1 MPGLTV
7 EFILE
12 ALSGTAPE
20 GSHFLGE
27 PVIDSREAAPGS
39 LFVALSGEHTDGHD
53 YVGDAIRRGAAAALV
68 EREVDLP
75 VEHQVVDL
83 RAGAAPPD
91 SLALPA
97 VLLVDDTLRA
107 LQTAARRWVRQFS
120 TRIVGVT
127 GSVGK
132 TTTKEVIADVLGQ
145 RFNTLKSE
153 ASYNNEIGLP
163 LTVLRLNDEH
173 ERVVLEM
180 SMYVQG
186 EIALLC
192 DIAPPQVGVVTLIAP
207 VHLERARTIENI
219 IDAKTELVRALPPA
233 PEGVAILNMED
244 QNVIGMAAHTRARVF
259 TYGLQ
264 PPADIWADQIEGLGL
279 DGVRFWLHYKG
290 DRRQIKLPMLGQ
302 HSVHTALRAAAVGL
316 VEGLSWEE
324 IITGLQQSRNQLR
337 LLTVKGPHGSVILDD
352 TYNAS
357 PTSTIAA
364 LNLLNDL
371 MEGRR
376 IAVLGDM
383 LELGSYEV
391 TGHRRVGVRAAA
403 VADLL
408 VTVGERGRIIAQEAI
423 RSGMP
428 AGAVEAV
435 ESAEEAVAFLLDRIR
450 SGDAVLVKGSRA
462 VGMERIV
469 YALAVEA
476 G

>member
-1 MPGLTV
+1 MPRLTV
-7 EFILE
+7 EFLLE
-12 ALSGTAPE
+12 ALSGAAFE
-20 GSHFLGE
+20 GSHFIAE
-27 PVIDSREAAPGS
+27 PVIDSRKAASGS
-39 LFVALSGEHTDGHD
+39 LFIALAGESADGHD
-53 YVGDAIRRGAAAALV
+53 YVGDAIQRGAAAALV
-68 EREVDLP
+68 EREVELP
-75 VEHQVVDL
+75 VEHQVIDL
-83 RAGAAPPD
+83 REGAAPPD
-91 SLALPA
+91 PPTPPVL
-97 VLLVDDTLRA
+97 LLVDDTLAA
-107 LQTAARRWVRQFS
+107 LQAAARRWVRQFS

-145 RFNTLKSE
+145 RFNTLRSE

-163 LTVLRLNDEH
+163 LTVLHMNDQH
-173 ERVVLEM
+173 ERAVLEM
-180 SMYVQG
+180 SMYVPG

-192 DIAPPQVGVVTLIAP
+192 NIAPPQVGVVTLIAP
-207 VHLERARTIENI
+207 VHLERAKTLQNI
-219 IDAKTELVRALPPA
+219 INAKTELVRALPPA
-233 PEGVAILNMED
+233 PEGVAVLNLED
-244 QNVIGMAAHTRARVF
+244 KNVMSMAAHTEARVF

-264 PPADIWADQIEGLGL
+264 PAADIWADQIEGLGL
-279 DGVRFWLHYKG
+279 DGVRFWLHHA
-290 DRRQIKLPMLGQ
+290 DERRQIKLPMLGQ

-324 IITGLQQSRNQLR
+324 IIAGLQQGRNQLR
-337 LLTVKGPHGSVILDD
+337 LLTVEGPHGSIILDD

-383 LELGSYEV
+383 LELGSYET

-428 AGAVEAV
+428 AGAVEQC
-435 ESAEEAVAFLLDRIR
+435 ESAEEALAYLLAQIR
-450 SGDAVLVKGSRA
+450 SGDAILVKGSHA

-469 YALAVEA
+469 HALASEA
-476 G
+476 D

>member
-1 MPGLTV
+1 MPRLTV

-12 ALSGTAPE
+12 ALSGVALESAHP
-20 GSHFLGE
+20 LGD
-27 PVIDSREAAPGS
+27 PVIDSRQAVPGS
-39 LFVALSGEHTDGHD
+39 LFVALAGEHADGHD
-53 YVGDAIRRGAAAALV
+53 YVGDALRRGASAALV
-68 EREVDLP
+68 ERVADLP
-75 VEHQVVDL
+75 VAHQVVDL

-97 VLLVDDTLRA
+97 LLLVDDTLRA
-107 LQTAARRWVRQFS
+107 LQEAARRWVRQFS
-120 TRIVGVT
+120 ARIVGVT

-132 TTTKEVIADVLGQ
+132 TTTKEVIADVLSQ

-163 LTVLRLNDEH
+163 LTVLMLNDAH
-173 ERVVLEM
+173 ERAVLEM
-180 SMYVQG
+180 SMYVPG

-207 VHLERARTIENI
+207 VHLERAGALENI

-233 PEGVAILNMED
+233 PEGVAILNLED
-244 QNVIGMAAHTRARVF
+244 QNVMSMAAHTQARIF

-264 PPADIWADQIEGLGL
+264 PAADIWADQIEGLGL
-279 DGVRFWLHYKG
+279 DGVRFWLHHQG
-290 DRRQIKLPMLGQ
+290 DRRQVKLPMLGQ
-302 HSVHTALRAAAVGL
+302 HSVQTALRAAAVGL

-324 IITGLQQSRNQLR
+324 IIAGLQQGRNQLR
-337 LLTVKGPHGSVILDD
+337 LLAVVGPHGSVILDD

-428 AGAVEAV
+428 AGAVEAC
-435 ESAEEAVAFLLDRIR
+435 ESAEEAAAFLLACIR
-450 SGDAVLVKGSRA
+450 AGDAILVKGSRA

-469 YALAVEA
+469 YALANEA

>member
-1 MPGLTV
+1 MPRLTV
-7 EFILE
+7 EFLLE
-12 ALSGTAPE
+12 TLSGTAFE
-20 GSHFLGE
+20 GSHFIAG
-27 PVIDSREAAPGS
+27 PVIDSRKAVPGS
-39 LFVALSGEHTDGHD
+39 LFIAMAGESADGHE
-53 YVGDAIRRGAAAALV
+53 YVGDAIQRGAVAALV
-68 EREVDLP
+68 EREVELP
-75 VEHQVVDL
+75 ATHQIIDL
-83 RAGAAPPD
+83 REGAAPLD
-91 SLALPA
+91 SPTPPVL
-97 VLLVDDTLRA
+97 LLVDNTLAA
-107 LQTAARRWVRQFS
+107 LQAVARRWVRQFS
-120 TRIVGVT
+120 ARIVGVT

-145 RFNTLKSE
+145 RFNTLRSE

-163 LTVLRLNDEH
+163 LTVLQLNDQH
-173 ERVVLEM
+173 ERAVLEM
-180 SMYVQG
+180 SMYVPG

-207 VHLERARTIENI
+207 VHLERAKTMQSI
-219 IDAKTELVRALPPA
+219 INAKTELVRALPPA
-233 PEGVAILNMED
+233 PEGIAVLNLED
-244 QNVIGMAAHTRARVF
+244 KNVMSMAAHTQARVF

-264 PPADIWADQIEGLGL
+264 PAADIWADQIEGLGL
-279 DGVRFWLHYKG
+279 DGVRFWLHHA
-290 DRRQIKLPMLGQ
+290 DERRQIKLPMLGQ

-324 IITGLQQSRNQLR
+324 IIAGLQQGRNQLR
-337 LLTVKGPHGSVILDD
+337 LLTVEGPRGSIILDD

-391 TGHRRVGVRAAA
+391 MGHRRVGVRAAA

-428 AGAVEAV
+428 AGAVEPC
-435 ESAEEAVAFLLDRIR
+435 ESAEEALAYLLTQIR
-450 SGDAVLVKGSRA
+450 SGDAILVKGSRA

-469 YALAVEA
+469 QALASEA